1 MKKVS
6 LLTIS
11 FLLVVIQG
19 LYAQEEI
26 QPVTKTFA
34 IKDAYIVQ
42 KPGQILSVGTVV
54 IKNGLIESVGT
65 NVSIPFNAKVLEADS
80 MYVYAGFIDGLSHVG
95 IPMPESK
102 NNQGSRRN
110 MREKDAANPS
120 YEKAGIQPH
129 LAVRD
134 LLNPKDKS
142 ISDMRKLGFTAAH
155 VVPRGKMLPGG
166 GSLILLN
173 GQKADDFIFQDDL
186 SIFAQLQGAGG
197 VYPATTI
204 AVMSKFRELYHQAEQ
219 SKDHITAYKRNP
231 AGMAR
236 PGQDRVLQAFHPVI
250 NNSQKIFF
258 AAPNVKDIHR
268 VFTLQKELNFPL
280 VLADVKQGW
289 HLADKIKSTRTPVLL
304 SLSLPKDKSKKGA
317 KKAAGKKKEG
327 EAKIEGAAK
336 KELAKE
342 KGKKVSKELT
352 AFQKRQKESLKQ
364 HNAQAATFQDKG
376 ITFGFTSI
384 NAKSSTIKANL
395 QKMIKHGLK
404 EETAIAALTTV
415 PAQQLGVS
423 KMMGTIEK
431 GKIANL
437 VVSDKPYF
445 DEKSNVRFVMVEGKV
460 FEYEIK
466 KKKPTSGDSD
476 KPAKVAG
483 TWNYSIDVAGTSTGG
498 TLKLSNDGGNISG
511 VITNDQADGPADIE
525 DVELDG
531 NELTFAVPMDD
542 TGNIKVT
549 ITVTI
554 EEDEMEGTV
563 DIPGMGSA
571 EMEGSRIPE

>member
-1 MKKVS
+1 MS
-6 LLTIS
+6 LLAIS

-42 KPGQILSVGTVV
+42 KPGQVLSLGTVV

-65 NVSIPFNAKVLEADS
+65 NVSIPFNAKVLKADS

-95 IPMPESK
+95 IPIPETKS
-102 NNQGSRRN
+102 NQGGRRN
-110 MREKDAANPS
+110 MREKDAANPT

-129 LAVRD
+129 LAIRD

-142 ISDMRKLGFTAAH
+142 ITDMRKLGFTAAH
-155 VVPRGKMLPGG
+155 VVPRGNMLPGG

-173 GQKADDFIFQDDL
+173 GKKADDFVFQDEL
-186 SIFAQLQGAGG
+186 SMFAQLKGAGG

-204 AVMSKFRELYHQAEQ
+204 AVMSKFRELYRQAEQ

-250 NNSQKIFF
+250 NKSQKVFF

-304 SLSLPKDKSKKGA
+304 SLSLPKDKSKKGDK
-317 KKAAGKKKEG
+317 KKAGEKKEGDEKKEVAKKKEQG
-327 EAKIEGAAK
+327 
-336 KELAKE
+336 KE
-342 KGKKVSKELT
+342 KKKKVSKEMT

-376 ITFGFTSI
+376 INFGFTSI
-384 NAKSSTIKANL
+384 NAKTSEVKANL
-395 QKMIKHGLK
+395 RKMIEHGLK
-404 EETAIAALTTV
+404 EETAIAALTTI

-423 KMMGTIEK
+423 KTMGTIEK
-431 GKIANL
+431 GKLANL
-437 VVSDKPYF
+437 VISDKPYF
-445 DEKSNVRFVMVEGKV
+445 EEKSNVRFVLVEGNV
-460 FEYEIK
+460 FEYEVK
-466 KKKPTSGDSD
+466 KKKPKSGDSD

-483 TWNYSIDVAGTSTGG
+483 TWNYSIDIGGTASGG
-498 TLKLSNDGGNISG
+498 TLKIENNGGNISG
-511 VITNDQADGPADIE
+511 VITNDQANGPADIE

-542 TGNIKVT
+542 AGSTKVT

-571 EMEGSRIPE
+571 DLEGTRIPE

>member
-250 NNSQKIFF
+250 NKSQKVFF
-258 AAPNVKDIHR
+258 AAPNIKDIHR

-304 SLSLPKDKSKKGA
+304 SLDLPKDKSKKA
-317 KKAAGKKKEG
+317 KETDKKKEG
-327 EAKIEGAAK
+327 DEKKEVEKKVKPVKQKAK
-336 KELAKE
+336 KA
-342 KGKKVSKELT
+342 STELT
-352 AFQKRQKESLKQ
+352 AFQKRQQESLKQ
-364 HNAQAATFQDKG
+364 YNAQAATFQDMG

-384 NAKSSTIKANL
+384 NTKSSTIKANL
-395 QKMIKHGLK
+395 RKMMEHGLK
-404 EETAIAALTTV
+404 EESALAALTTV

-423 KMMGTIEK
+423 KSMGTIEK

-445 DEKSNVRFVMVEGKV
+445 EEKSNVRFVLVEGKV
-460 FEYEIK
+460 FEYEVK
-466 KKKPTSGDSD
+466 KKKPKKEGSD
-476 KPAKVAG
+476 TPVKVAG

-498 TLKLSNDGGNISG
+498 TLKLSDDGGNISG

-542 TGNIKVT
+542 TGNVKVT

-563 DIPGMGSA
+563 NIPGMGSA
-571 EMEGSRIPE
+571 DMEGSRIPE

>member
-250 NNSQKIFF
+250 NKSQKVFF
-258 AAPNVKDIHR
+258 AAPNIKDIHR

-304 SLSLPKDKSKKGA
+304 SLDLPKDKSKKA
-317 KKAAGKKKEG
+317 KETDKKKEG
-327 EAKIEGAAK
+327 DEKKEVEKKVKPVKQKAK
-336 KELAKE
+336 KA
-342 KGKKVSKELT
+342 STELT
-352 AFQKRQKESLKQ
+352 AFQKRQQESLKQ
-364 HNAQAATFQDKG
+364 YNAQAATFQDMG

-384 NAKSSTIKANL
+384 NTKSSTIKANL
-395 QKMIKHGLK
+395 RKMMEHGLK
-404 EETAIAALTTV
+404 EESALAALTTI

-423 KMMGTIEK
+423 KSMGTIEK

-445 DEKSNVRFVMVEGKV
+445 EEKSNVRFVLVEGKV
-460 FEYEIK
+460 FEYEVK
-466 KKKPTSGDSD
+466 KKKPKKEGLDT
-476 KPAKVAG
+476 PVKVAG

-498 TLKLSNDGGNISG
+498 TLKLSDDGGNISG

-542 TGNIKVT
+542 TGNVKVT

-563 DIPGMGSA
+563 NIPGMGSA
-571 EMEGSRIPE
+571 DMEGSRIPE